1 MRRLAWFHCF
11 AGIAGDMALGALLDA
26 GADLSEVVRLVE
38 RVPIGGWSL
47 DAQPVL
53 RAGLASTRAI
63 VRVRDDRVVRTH
75 AHIVG
80 LLEEARLPPR
90 VRDRALSV
98 FGLLAEVEARLH
110 RRPVAQVHFHEVGGH
125 DAIVDVV
132 GVCAALEVLAVEELA
147 ASPVSLGLGMV
158 RSAHGAL
165 PNPAPAVVELL
176 RGVPTVGRDVAVE
189 LTTPTGAA
197 ILAALATAFG
207 PPPAMVIEATGRG
220 AGARELDGLP
230 NVTQVVVGTATTSAR
245 LLPPGEPLA
254 QVEANLDDAT
264 GEELAAA
271 VEALLSAGA
280 ADAWLTPVVMK
291 KGRPG
296 TVVSFLAQP
305 TQVDRLLEVLRRETG
320 TLGARGSVLERWATS
335 REVGTVVVGGGS
347 VRVKRAG
354 TRVKVEHDDA
364 LAIARRTGRPLREI
378 LREAE
383 RAAAAEEGDGVSERP
398 GAGTVVSEPPP
409 AS

>member
-1 MRRLAWFHCF
+1 
-11 AGIAGDMALGALLDA
+11 MALGALLDA
-26 GADLSEVVRLVE
+26 GADLSEVLRLVE

-47 DAQPVL
+47 DAEPVL
-53 RAGLASTRAI
+53 RAGLASTRAV

-132 GVCAALEVLAVEELA
+132 GVCAALEVLAIEELA

-176 RGVPTVGRDVAVE
+176 RGVPTVGREVAVE

-197 ILAALATAFG
+197 IVAALATGFG
-207 PPPAMVIEATGRG
+207 SPPAMVAEATGRG

-230 NVTQVVVGTATTSAR
+230 NVTQVVVGTTTTTR
-245 LLPPGEPLA
+245 LLPPGEPLV

-271 VEALLSAGA
+271 VEALLTAGA
-280 ADAWLTPVVMK
+280 HDAWLSPVVMK

-305 TQVDRLLEVLRRETG
+305 TQVDRLLEVLWRETG
-320 TLGARGSVLERWATS
+320 TLGARGNLLERWATS
-335 REVGTVVVGGGS
+335 RELGTVMVMGGS

-354 TRVKVEHDDA
+354 TRIKVEHDDA

-383 RAAAAEEGDGVSERP
+383 RAGEL
-398 GAGTVVSEPPP
+398 EP
-409 AS
+409 